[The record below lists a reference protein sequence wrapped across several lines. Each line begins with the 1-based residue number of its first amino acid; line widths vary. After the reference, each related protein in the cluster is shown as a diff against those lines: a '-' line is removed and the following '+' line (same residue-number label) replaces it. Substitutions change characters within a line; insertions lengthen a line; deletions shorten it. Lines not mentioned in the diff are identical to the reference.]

1 MTPMCH
7 CNGENDSLH
16 STATL
21 SLFLAL
27 SVSVYLV
34 LSLDTYNDFS
44 KHNSE
49 QISGNWSIMPI
60 NKWTVCEM
68 PEAQW
73 REHEQHK
80 AKAVDDREKLHS
92 R

>member
-1 MTPMCH
+1 M
-7 CNGENDSLH
+7 
-16 STATL
+16 
-21 SLFLAL
+21 
-27 SVSVYLV
+27 
-34 LSLDTYNDFS
+34 
-44 KHNSE
+44 HNSE

-80 AKAVDDREKLHS
+80 AKAVDDHEKLHS

>member
-1 MTPMCH
+1 M
-7 CNGENDSLH
+7 
-16 STATL
+16 
-21 SLFLAL
+21 
-27 SVSVYLV
+27 
-34 LSLDTYNDFS
+34 
-44 KHNSE
+44 HNSE

-80 AKAVDDREKLHS
+80 AKAVEGREKLHS
-92 R
+92 RYKLLLESVIGRCLGQIVHS